1 MHLFPSIQPPKKKV
15 LKDMRLQVSVGQFS
29 EGNLSEAKVSI
40 LQCRAALKQ
49 PLDLYNIREID
60 ASLGK
65 TLETIYAS
73 HQAWLRSEGA
83 QPWRW
88 TACASRTCAS
98 HLSCQVRGMAT
109 IAKKTHSCLNPCSCL
124 PDLAGRVYVDTC
136 EYPLMTYWASAVSP
150 AQFDKVHIFSK
161 LQGRSMYN

>member
-83 QPWRW
+83 QPMAVDGVRVEDLCL
-88 TACASRTCAS
+88 TFELPGKRNGYHCQEDSLMSESMFMFAR
-98 HLSCQVRGMAT
+98 SC
-109 IAKKTHSCLNPCSCL
+109 
-124 PDLAGRVYVDTC
+124 
-136 EYPLMTYWASAVSP
+136 W
-150 AQFDKVHIFSK
+150 
-161 LQGRSMYN
+161 QGLR